1 MKYIY
6 ILGLEHS
13 GTTLTDHMLS
23 AHPRVTGVGEVAQF
37 FSVDHMR
44 HYLRKWGELD
54 DHNVCSCGQRWS
66 ECEFWQAIVHLNGA
80 ESQLGKVEK
89 QKALI
94 SHFRTLYGDDSGLV
108 DSSKSLNYL
117 VDVYSNLAELGIG
130 ENDLYVVLCA
140 KDPRGFVASMIK
152 KENSRYGFIRCIR
165 ALNYWYGQHRQFVKF
180 LKNAKIHFHVSTYE
194 TLCAKPQESVEN
206 SLSYIGFVE
215 SNDLDITHNTS
226 HIAMGNKGFTMRN
239 RSVIKYDNSW
249 VKYPWLRI
257 AYMCHWKARNLYR
270 LLERGF

>member
-44 HYLRKWGELD
+44 HY
-54 DHNVCSCGQRWS
+54 
-66 ECEFWQAIVHLNGA
+66 F
-80 ESQLGKVEK
+80 EK

-152 KENSRYGFIRCIR
+152 KDNSRYGFIRCIR

-194 TLCAKPQESVEN
+194 TLCAKPQESVEK
-206 SLSYIGFVE
+206 
-215 SNDLDITHNTS
+215 
-226 HIAMGNKGFTMRN
+226 MGNKGFTMRN
-239 RSVIKYDNSW
+239 RSVIKYDSSW

>member
-54 DHNVCSCGQRWS
+54 DHDVCSCGQRWS
-66 ECEFWQAIVHLNGA
+66 ECELWQAIVHLNGA

-94 SHFRTLYGDDSGLV
+94 SH
-108 DSSKSLNYL
+108 
-117 VDVYSNLAELGIG
+117 
-130 ENDLYVVLCA
+130 
-140 KDPRGFVASMIK
+140 
-152 KENSRYGFIRCIR
+152 
-165 ALNYWYGQHRQFVKF
+165 
-180 LKNAKIHFHVSTYE
+180 
-194 TLCAKPQESVEN
+194 
-206 SLSYIGFVE
+206 
-215 SNDLDITHNTS
+215 
-226 HIAMGNKGFTMRN
+226 HIEMGNKGFTMRN
-239 RSVIKYDNSW
+239 RSVIKYDSSW